1 MYALLADIVLALH
14 LALVLFVVGGLVLVL
29 LGNALGWLWVNGWSL
44 RLLHLGAIVT
54 VAAESWLGIAC
65 PLTVLEN
72 ALRAKA
78 GVSEFGPSFIE
89 YWFQRVLFYEA
100 PSWVFTL
107 SYTAFGAA
115 VVWAWVKYPPSK
127 ASRSSDA

>member
-1 MYALLADIVLALH
+1 MYSLLADVVLAAH

-29 LGNALGWLWVNGWSL
+29 LGNALGWLWVNRWSF
-44 RLLHLGAIVT
+44 RLLHLGAIVI
-54 VAAESWLGIAC
+54 VVAESWLGIAC

-78 GVSEFGPSFIE
+78 GFSAFGPSFIE

-107 SYTAFGAA
+107 SYTTFGAA

-127 ASRSSDA
+127 ASRSRDA